1 MKDFFKYAFATVV
14 GIIIFLVI
22 MSIFA
27 VMSIV
32 GMISSTQATKNVSKN
47 SVLVMNLSGSM
58 EEQTGDNILGMLTGQ
73 STDAV
78 GLSET
83 LSAIRKAKKNDNVK
97 GIYLET
103 GMLSADYAQ
112 LQEIR
117 NALLDFKKSG
127 KWIVAYGDT
136 YTQGTYYLAS
146 AANKI
151 YLNPQGMVDWH
162 GIGAQPIFVKDL
174 LDKFGIKMQIL
185 KVGKYKSAT
194 ETFTEDRMS
203 DPNRQQTQAYING
216 LWQNMLKAVSESR
229 HIPVEQ
235 LNTQADNLTIF
246 GDPKEY
252 VRNRF
257 VDGLLYAD
265 QIKSEVKKL
274 LGVEQDAA
282 INQLSISDMQ
292 NVKEKHDGEQ
302 VAVYYAYGDIVQSPL
317 PGGLFSGAHQIVAT
331 DVNKDLED
339 LMEDDDVKAVVI
351 RVNSGGGSAYA
362 SELLWHQIE
371 LLKKKKPV
379 VVSMGGMAA
388 SGGYYMSCGANW
400 IVAEPTT
407 LTGSIGIF
415 GMIPDRSQ
423 LLTQKLGIK
432 FDEVKTNKNSL
443 FGTGAR
449 PMNAEEISYMT
460 AYIDRGYNLFRQ
472 RVATGRK
479 MTTDQVEAIAQG
491 HVFLG
496 QDALKIKLVDE
507 LGGLDK
513 AVAKAAQLAKLKE
526 YHTAEYPAPLSFT
539 DQLLAETSRGNYLD
553 EQLRA
558 FLGEYYEPFLLLKT
572 MNQQDVIQARIP
584 FYLNIK

>member
-32 GMISSTQATKNVSKN
+32 GMISSAQATKNVSKN

-58 EEQTGDNILGMLTGQ
+58 EEQAGDNILEMLTGQ
-73 STDAV
+73 STDAI

-83 LSAIRKAKKNDNVK
+83 LSAIRKAKENDNVK
-97 GIYLET
+97 GIYIEAGL
-103 GMLSADYAQ
+103 LSADYAQ

-117 NALLDFKKSG
+117 NALLDFRKSG

-146 AANKI
+146 AASKI
-151 YLNPQGMVDWH
+151 YLNPQGMIDWA

-174 LDKFGIKMQIL
+174 LDKFGIKMQVL

-194 ETFTEDRMS
+194 ETFTEDKMS
-203 DPNRQQTQAYING
+203 EPSRQQTQAYIDG

-229 HIPVEQ
+229 HISTEQ
-235 LNTQADNLTIF
+235 LNAQADNLIIF

-282 INQLSISDMQ
+282 ISQLSISDMQ

-302 VAVYYAYGDIVQSPL
+302 VAVYYAYGDIVQSQL

-331 DVNKDLED
+331 DVNKDLEG

-362 SELLWHQIE
+362 SEQLWHQIE

-513 AVAKAAQLAKLKE
+513 AVAKAAKLAKINE
-526 YHTAEYPAPLSFT
+526 YYTSEYPAPLSFT
-539 DQLLAETSRGNYLD
+539 DQLLAETGGGNYLD

-572 MNQQDVIQARIP
+572 MNRQDVIQARIP